1 MKTKFAFVIALLF
14 SVLKLAAQIP
24 EKAIPFIFDNHLYIQ
39 GFVMDTI
46 PLSLCFDTGAYK
58 LYVDKDYMD
67 MSSFGK
73 MPLRMGKVEFA
84 GTGNSRAKTYKKINN
99 TIPLNMGN
107 VTYKLR
113 KTPILNLREMGGRHM
128 DAIIGCNAVFD
139 KPLLLNYLDGYLL
152 PLDSLTPSIL
162 EGYTK
167 LPARFKPNGIEIE
180 CDLRIDSIQHVKGK
194 FLIDTGCSGAIS
206 LTNAARK
213 RLDLKGKRQAK
224 YYISNVG
231 VGGDGTGIL
240 FRAESFSLLGEL
252 NNVVV
257 SAYCNKKG
265 CLSSSSYLGLIGND
279 ILCHYDWIIDAPHK
293 SLYVR
298 RNNNQENS
306 YQRSSKEHMGYID
319 RTDIT
324 DGWIVKGIIEGGI
337 AQQVG
342 FEIGDIIISINGR
355 AVKEISWEEKRKG
368 LGLNG
373 RTTYRVKKKN
383 GDIVTY
389 ILNIDK
395 EIL

>member
-46 PLSLCFDTGAYK
+46 PLSLCFDTGAYR

-73 MPLRMGKVEFA
+73 QPLRMGKVEFA

-99 TIPLNMGN
+99 TIPLKMGN

-128 DAIIGCNAVFD
+128 DAIIGCNSVFD

-194 FLIDTGCSGAIS
+194 FLIDTGCAGTIS

-224 YYISNVG
+224 YNISNVG
-231 VGGDGTGIL
+231 AGGDGTDIV
-240 FRAESFSLLGEL
+240 FRAESFSFLGEL

-257 SAYCNKKG
+257 SASYNTKG
-265 CLSSSSYLGLIGND
+265 GLSNRSYLGLIGND

-293 SLYVR
+293 TLYVR
-298 RNNNQENS
+298 RNSNKDNS
-306 YQRSSKEHMGYID
+306 YQISSKQHMAYID

-337 AQQVG
+337 AQLAG

-355 AVKEISWEEKRKG
+355 QVKEILWEEQRHG
-368 LGLNG
+368 FGLNG
-373 RTTYRVKKKN
+373 RTTYEVRKKS
-383 GDIVTY
+383 GEIVTY

-395 EIL
+395 EII